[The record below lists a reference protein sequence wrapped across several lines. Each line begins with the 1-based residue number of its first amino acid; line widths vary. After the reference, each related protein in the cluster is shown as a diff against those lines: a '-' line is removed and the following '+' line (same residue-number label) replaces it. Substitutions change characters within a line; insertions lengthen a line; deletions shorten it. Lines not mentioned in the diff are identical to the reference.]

1 MLGRT
6 DWFQGLFLS
15 SLSST
20 GWSRQTHLSL
30 PLSPE
35 LHISGFQARP
45 PPPPPPP
52 APDPACWVQSASFRF
67 SVSPDIGSSRQDRTA
82 DRLPSKPGVSFFKCY
97 AEGPLIPGTQEG
109 GGIDLASS
117 PSLKEMVLSTLGGL
131 GNCLDA
137 QPGVSVSRQARL
149 PAYLGSTF
157 EKGSRHCLGSGGGG
171 GGIPSPS
178 SPGALLVQKRRCPGV
193 GRDLPPS
200 SAPNLFKCPV
210 DGRPSSPP

>member
-15 SLSST
+15 SLSSA

-35 LHISGFQARP
+35 LHISGFQAR

-149 PAYLGSTF
+149 PRLHLRERLQT
-157 EKGSRHCLGSGGGG
+157 LSGQRWRWRRYSLSLLTRGFVGAKAAVPRGGE
-171 GGIPSPS
+171 
-178 SPGALLVQKRRCPGV
+178 
-193 GRDLPPS
+193 
-200 SAPNLFKCPV
+200 
-210 DGRPSSPP
+210 RPSTLLSSKPI

>member
-149 PAYLGSTF
+149 PRLHLRERLQT
-157 EKGSRHCLGSGGGG
+157 LSGQRWRWRRYSLSLLTRGFVGAKAAVPRGGE
-171 GGIPSPS
+171 
-178 SPGALLVQKRRCPGV
+178 
-193 GRDLPPS
+193 
-200 SAPNLFKCPV
+200 
-210 DGRPSSPP
+210 RPSTLLSSKPI